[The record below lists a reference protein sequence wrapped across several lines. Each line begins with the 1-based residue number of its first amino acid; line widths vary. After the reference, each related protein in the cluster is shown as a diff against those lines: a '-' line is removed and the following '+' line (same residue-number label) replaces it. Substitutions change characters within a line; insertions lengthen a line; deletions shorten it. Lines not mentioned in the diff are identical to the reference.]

1 MVKKSAWLA
10 TLVALAYGAGARA
23 DFYVHSANVQTG
35 GGAVASDINR
45 ISGPASGGN
54 QYVNNISTNTP
65 FLGGNIRVVGVSGL
79 ATFQRRGDG
88 PLNAM
93 FNGSPL
99 AAVFALSG
107 VSSPGGATFTATG
120 GRVG

>member
-1 MVKKSAWLA
+1 
-10 TLVALAYGAGARA
+10 
-23 DFYVHSANVQTG
+23 
-35 GGAVASDINR
+35 NR

-120 GRVG
+120 GWVGGFTVAAGTFDPFKPETWGATNATGMTAISPVAVWDLKPPE